1 MWHKRPPRRLES
13 SSNVNLNFLFNSG
26 KFYIMD
32 NHRAAS
38 WCWLQEIS
46 TVSVYNFFHID
57 RHYDLLDHPIR
68 VRQQVLD
75 RNIDVSNLNLDEYLG
90 LQEILRGGLEAK
102 VFSWDN
108 YIVNLLLIYPTLFND
123 KIFATHEESG
133 ENENYITRKINVNDI
148 ITEFENYLNEVDEH
162 QLILNIDIDY
172 FFQDLDGKYF
182 EIFSDDDIEFICLII
197 DEYIDKIEVITIA
210 LSPECSGGWESAIRI
225 AKIFSTYFELGFDI
239 NT

>member
-1 MWHKRPPRRLES
+1 M
-13 SSNVNLNFLFNSG
+13 
-26 KFYIMD
+26 
-32 NHRAAS
+32 
-38 WCWLQEIS
+38 
-46 TVSVYNFFHID
+46 
-57 RHYDLLDHPIR
+57 
-68 VRQQVLD
+68 
-75 RNIDVSNLNLDEYLG
+75 NLDEYLG